1 MMLVSRSSARAL
13 LRSKARTPVL
23 PSGFHVNRVAG
34 EARCLPVLVSR
45 LSHGETVRNTS
56 TIDSRHWIPINNR
69 ITARGAR
76 YFSSEASK
84 DGETNGEEEL
94 LEDKQLME
102 ARKRYRF
109 TRHNFQPLQT
119 KPLHFDMTFDM
130 TEEKVKVTLQTTLK
144 HLGEQPLSELKL
156 NSKELEIL
164 SVEQFDKFA
173 PLDGKKDF
181 VAHVQSFAEPRNLE
195 FEVDKED
202 HFLVIKFTK
211 PVQSG
216 EEFVIRTVSVATP
229 TENILEGL
237 YFDYTPEGAPKTVI
251 T

>member
-1 MMLVSRSSARAL
+1 M
-13 LRSKARTPVL
+13 T
-23 PSGFHVNRVAG
+23 
-34 EARCLPVLVSR
+34 
-45 LSHGETVRNTS
+45 TT
-56 TIDSRHWIPINNR
+56 
-69 ITARGAR
+69 
-76 YFSSEASK
+76 ASK
-84 DGETNGEEEL
+84 
-94 LEDKQLME
+94 K
-102 ARKRYRF
+102 YRF
-109 TRHNFQPLQT
+109 TRQDFRPLAT
-119 KPLHFDMTFDM
+119 KPLHFDMVFDI
-130 TEEKVKVTLQTTLK
+130 TEAKAKVTLQTTLN
-144 HLGEQPLSELKL
+144 HDGAQPLEQLKL

-164 SVEQFDKFA
+164 SVERFDKFA